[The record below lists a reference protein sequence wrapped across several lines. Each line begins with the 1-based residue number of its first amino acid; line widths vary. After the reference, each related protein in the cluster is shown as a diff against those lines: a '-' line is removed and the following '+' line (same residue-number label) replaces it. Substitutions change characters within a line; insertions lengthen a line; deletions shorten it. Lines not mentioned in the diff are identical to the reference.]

1 MVQCW
6 VADKDRLA
14 TPDACRTELWSLRQK
29 FCEQQHG
36 APTMTATDIAPR
48 DGGVGMGGDYH
59 CLAVLGPLVLAADL
73 VLLLG
78 SEVVLDVEGFADLLR
93 RLSLDHVCD
102 GLAADVKEGLD
113 VHVVGSEDDL
123 EEHLLVDLHE
133 LLVPLLN
140 VGGLLA
146 GVGIVVLGGS
156 GVVLVLGAPLEHL
169 LENVLG
175 DLEEECQSRKV
186 AVGEVM

>member
-1 MVQCW
+1 MEME
-6 VADKDRLA
+6 A
-14 TPDACRTELWSLRQK
+14 PDQR
-29 FCEQQHG
+29 
-36 APTMTATDIAPR
+36 
-48 DGGVGMGGDYH
+48 
-59 CLAVLGPLVLAADL
+59 LAVLGPLVLAADL
-73 VLLLG
+73 VLLLRG
-78 SEVVLDVEGFADLLR
+78 EVILDVECLTDLLR
-93 RLSLDHVCD
+93 RLALDHVRD
-102 GLAADVKEGLD
+102 SLAADVEERLD
-113 VHVVGSEDDL
+113 VHVVCGEDDL

-156 GVVLVLGAPLEHL
+156 GVVLVLGAPLEYL

-186 AVGEVM
+186 AVGVAEVM